1 MKTLLLIPPITML
14 IILAAALLLMYLFS
28 KLSYR
33 SGKKPDEG
41 RDSYACGED
50 TYDNMAQ
57 VDYSNF
63 FPFAFFFT
71 LAHVA
76 TLIITTVP
84 VGTIKTFEMGILYVI
99 GTVVGLSILLRKQ

>member
-1 MKTLLLIPPITML
+1 MKTLLFIPPVAML
-14 IILAAALLLMYLFS
+14 IILAVVLLLMYLFS
-28 KLSYR
+28 KLSYH
-33 SGKKPDEG
+33 SKNKHQEG
-41 RDSYACGED
+41 RESYACGED

-76 TLIITTVP
+76 TLIIATVP
-84 VGTIKTFEMGILYVI
+84 VNTIKTFEMGILYII
-99 GTVVGLSILLRKQ
+99 GTVVGLSILLRK